1 MTEQERELDLMVAE
15 LEQENRLMR
24 TRNERLERELAIAIA
39 ERDEFKTAVERIVSV
54 SQLAFRNC
62 AVKGISQVGKDKHV
76 TN

>member
-39 ERDEFKTAVERIVSV
+39 DRDEFKKAVERVISV

-62 AVKGISQVGKDKHV
+62 ATKAISEVAKEKRSTD
-76 TN
+76 